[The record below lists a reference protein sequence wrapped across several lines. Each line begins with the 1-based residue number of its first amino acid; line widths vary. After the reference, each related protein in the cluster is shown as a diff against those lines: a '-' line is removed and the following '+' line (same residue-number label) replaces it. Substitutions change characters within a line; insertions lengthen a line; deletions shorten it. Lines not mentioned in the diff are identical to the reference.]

1 MSDTTHLGLPFLE
14 AAQAQKHVTVN
25 EALRR
30 LDALVQLAVKSR
42 VLATPPS
49 TPTEGDR
56 YIVASGASGAWV
68 GAEGSIA
75 SWTDSA
81 WIFFTPDK
89 GWRAW
94 DENAGAFVFYNGA
107 SWAVEPGGGG
117 GGVAGLTSAH
127 GAETAFGILEADHV
141 IVSGATNDTS
151 FMIPDRAIVLG
162 VTGRVVT
169 AITGATSW
177 NVGVAEDASRYATGI
192 GVGAGST
199 LIGPSGPVTYWSPT
213 ALRLTASGGNFAGG
227 KVRLAIH
234 YLMLAAPDN

>member
-42 VLATPPS
+42 VLAAPPS
-49 TPTEGDR
+49 MPAEGDR
-56 YIVASGASGAWV
+56 YIVAGSASGAWA

-75 SWTDSA
+75 SWTDGA
-81 WIFFTPDK
+81 WIFFTPGN

-94 DENAGAFVFYNGA
+94 DESAGAFVFYNGA
-107 SWAVEPGGGG
+107 GWAAEPGGSGG
-117 GGVAGLTSAH
+117 DVAGLTSAH
-127 GAETAFGILEADHV
+127 DAETAFGILEADHM
-141 IVSGATNDTS
+141 IVSGTANDTS

-177 NVGVAEDASRYATGI
+177 NVGVAADASRYATGI
-192 GVGAGST
+192 GVEAGST
-199 LIGPSGPVTYWSPT
+199 LLGPSGPVTYWSPT
-213 ALRLTASGGNFAGG
+213 PLRLTAAGGNFVGG

-234 YLMLAAPDN
+234 YLMLTWPGI